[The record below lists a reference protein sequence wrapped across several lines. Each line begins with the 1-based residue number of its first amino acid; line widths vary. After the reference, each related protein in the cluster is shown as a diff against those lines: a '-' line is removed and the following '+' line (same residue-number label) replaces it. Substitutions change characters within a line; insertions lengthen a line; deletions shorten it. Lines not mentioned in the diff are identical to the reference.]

1 MKNRRLISFLAALVL
16 VVCSCATAAALSAST
31 LSVGS
36 RGDSVKKLQQA
47 LIDLGYL
54 KGRADGIFGQQT
66 YKAVCSFQTA
76 KKLTV
81 DGLAGKKT
89 QSVLFAASAAAP
101 AAASDAAPA
110 ASSASSS
117 SASSSSA
124 SSSSATASGGDLF
137 KGNYATLR
145 IKDRN
150 DRVKIMQQALIRL
163 NYLSGKADGIFGN
176 KTLDAVVAF
185 QKANSLTADGL
196 AGKKTLKALETADKN
211 GAKKGSSSAPVQEE
225 SAPSK
230 SGSTSSSSSPSSSLT
245 ATGKNGSTIQL
256 LHWFND
262 IKPTLGGGSKLLIY
276 DPATGISWTLRV
288 HSCGRHCDAE
298 PLTAE
303 DTANMLK
310 AFGGVNTWDQ
320 KGVYVRLPSGVW
332 TIGSTHDNPHLSGHV
347 TNNNFDGHLCVH
359 FLRDMSETR
368 ENDPSYGVSNQ
379 ETIRSLW
386 KRLTGETLSN

>member
-54 KGRADGIFGQQT
+54 KGKADGIFGQQT

-176 KTLDAVVAF
+176 KTEQASKDF
-185 QKANSLTADGL
+185 KRDNGL
-196 AGKKTLKALETADKN
+196 KYETGTIGKKTAEK
-211 GAKKGSSSAPVQEE
+211 
-225 SAPSK
+225 
-230 SGSTSSSSSPSSSLT
+230 
-245 ATGKNGSTIQL
+245 
-256 LHWFND
+256 
-262 IKPTLGGGSKLLIY
+262 LGFIWEG
-276 DPATGISWTLRV
+276 
-288 HSCGRHCDAE
+288 
-298 PLTAE
+298 
-303 DTANMLK
+303 
-310 AFGGVNTWDQ
+310 
-320 KGVYVRLPSGVW
+320 
-332 TIGSTHDNPHLSGHV
+332 
-347 TNNNFDGHLCVH
+347 
-359 FLRDMSETR
+359 
-368 ENDPSYGVSNQ
+368 
-379 ETIRSLW
+379 
-386 KRLTGETLSN
+386 